1 MNISKQ
7 KIKNNQRLKKG
18 GSVNSNGDGVFLP
31 PPSLFTT
38 FACFFGKEKASS
50 INLFLVDDS
59 ADILMGFHQHIA

>member
-18 GSVNSNGDGVFLP
+18 GSVNSNGDGVFCRPHRCSQLLP
-31 PPSLFTT
+31 V
-38 FACFFGKEKASS
+38 FGKEKASS